1 MPEIKNVFRQ
11 GVMNKDDDERIIPN
25 GQYRDAMN
33 IEISTSEDSDVGTVQ
48 NILGNTRVDDLSL
61 LDGTRIKAIGSIAD
75 EKNDRLYWFVTGF
88 DVNNNELDAIIE
100 YTNDGVVTPVFVD
113 RTQSILKFS
122 KSTVVT
128 GINIIDNLL
137 FWTDNINEPRKINID
152 NCKIGTSD
160 FNTTTKLI
168 VNGVDKGEI
177 KEENITVI
185 KKRPT
190 KAPDVR
196 FVETTFQPLFSVTG
210 LDLFQKYPE
219 DTLSNIDIANSSF
232 QQNDILILSRSETPG
247 QLPQNYELKVLVT
260 SVSGTTYE
268 LKIIELTS
276 SSDYIE
282 NNPLD
287 FDVIKFVD
295 QDAIF
300 EKEFVR
306 FATRYKYIDGEFSA
320 YSPFT
325 QPVFVSGRFGFH
337 PTKDPYN
344 LGMENKLLNVMLTNL
359 VQADAPKD
367 IVQIDILFKTE
378 RSTTIYSIDSIKPN
392 DPTGY
397 WEQNDTISN
406 GQIIGWTGLTVSGTG
421 SLNAGEFSTGQYEIT
436 VENIYAALP
445 ENQLLRPY
453 DNVPKRALAQE
464 ITGNRLV
471 YANYFQNYDLVDDSG
486 APVVPDIIV
495 EKEDRALYFGDTVGF
510 SENIGL
516 KSIKSLR
523 KYYLGVVYGD
533 EYGRETPVLTNK
545 GAAINIPYT
554 EDVTNNIF
562 NPARSLR
569 LKANLQGNQP
579 NWATYYKFYLK
590 QTTGEYYNL
599 TLDRVYKAQEDE
611 NLYVSFPSS
620 DRNKIQEG
628 DYLILKK
635 QVDIESVVPVE
646 EKIKIIDIKNEAPE
660 SIRFNFVSLGTG
672 GGSAADNTA
681 LFPDINQ
688 HPSPGA
694 AKLLIDAEAWINAEG
709 GIDLDEG
716 VTPSDK
722 LAVQFSITNGGVE
735 INSKKYFVS
744 SYASIDSIGT
754 DGSYQLL
761 LRDVIDDE
769 DAWVESSLGVLNS
782 DAAFRITIF
791 KLQEKD
797 VTEFEGRFFVKIIS
811 NPVTQQYLIPSI
823 SDVENFRVLG
833 KADTFVLADHQATG
847 ISGGGNFFGIHNTS
861 NSSWTHTTNYASNFL
876 SASEQDWSNIT
887 SFGTGA
893 ADQGGWF
900 IDAAHFEAAQEEG
913 ANIDAS
919 RSGKMTKGNVLAGNA
934 STTPAQRHRQY
945 VNGLPGIITPDHT
958 TGPYRLV
965 GGQAHGA
972 KHWSSVVARF
982 KDNFKGDNGI
992 VNTSQSFYNN
1002 GGAYQSSFTSDGTY
1016 VSSPSGG
1023 HYMHFSVTGFGE
1035 DLHNGNWDA
1044 TPLYGSSVNIATV
1057 GGNLTSVFNQ
1067 IKDNLQKIYCTDIY
1081 MLSGPGVTNGL
1092 FQLGNTLSTLD
1103 NSGGSNRYSYIGF
1116 GNTNFNSLSQEEQDN
1131 ANNCFN
1137 PAWKNPY
1144 NASVVSNLVA
1154 GNRFEIE
1161 SDPGEIYTIINVH
1174 KKLLY
1179 NHTSWDLSANI
1190 SDGLSLVEPDS
1201 GTFYS
1206 QGSNSNSNQL
1216 SVARAFSNFYNQAF
1230 ADAQDGI
1237 TSISTDLQTA
1247 YDELT
1252 ETITN
1257 FGKAN
1262 NRRVCYILELDKS
1275 PVNSANWNSS
1285 LGSITDSTTS
1295 LQIRFVDN
1303 FLEEGQN
1310 TLPTSPAIF
1319 ETEAKEET
1327 DLNIYF
1333 EASDAIPLKV
1343 NSEETYGEM
1352 LAPVGTKVVCSL
1364 PGSDD
1369 SDYNQITD
1377 DAVASSSIPNGYEI
1391 FLKVLKWEGNILT
1404 LTSPGLKYTL
1414 AVSFQGY
1421 SEFDY
1426 VGKTLRF
1433 CRKDGSY
1440 TQAKIKEI
1448 IIPPAGSDTFTQ
1460 LIIEEDVHKQFT
1472 GLPYYNCFSFGNGV
1486 ESNRIRDDFNESFI
1500 LNGVRASAVLEEP
1513 YEEEHR
1519 KYGLI
1524 HSGLYNSTSGV
1535 NNLNQFIQAEKITK
1549 DVNPTFGSIQK
1560 LYSRTK
1566 DLVTL
1571 CEDKV
1576 LQIFVDRD
1584 LLFNAEGQPQLLTSD
1599 RFLGTTQPF
1608 RGNYGISKNPESFA
1622 AESFR
1627 AYFTD
1632 KQRGAVL
1639 RLSIDGLTPIS
1650 DAGMHDFF
1658 RDNLKDGGRLYGS
1671 YDAYK
1676 EDYNLSIY
1684 YASDENEVLNSEFN
1698 ESLVTQVNFGA
1709 NKIINDDFTS
1719 TTTGLT
1725 NNLLSLD
1732 NSDFEPANN
1741 WTVTA
1746 PSGNNPQVFYS
1757 APDFDEPGE
1766 NSLLLYNSSTTT
1778 TKNNSKIEL
1787 DITSLNIGDTDVL
1800 EISFLTR
1807 TNSSEARDFLFPGT
1821 FQGPVTS
1828 ANELFDDLKITLHND
1843 QGSAGVIVTSA
1854 DILGAFAGTSYNN
1867 NIYTFQKTMDVSNAN
1882 SANANKLRI
1891 ISKTLFP
1898 TKHLYIDK
1906 IFIRK
1911 QVTNTDNWT
1920 LSGGPTSG
1928 AVNNNGVISIPDGH
1942 SISQDQS
1949 NVQGFFIEANKQY
1962 RITSDI
1968 QAVSGNPKV
1977 SFISGTESVL
1987 LGALT
1992 VDHVFSSNSNVIT
2005 ISVVDGDV
2013 NINSIQVQELSPF
2026 GGSVANWDLNNGGF
2040 PDRLFTSQDSD
2051 GSVVFNEA
2059 FSTSTNEMYLHQN
2072 LTPTN
2077 NILDFNEGIKC
2088 NVSFNISN
2096 YPATLSGGQANGFIR
2111 FRLYNSDG
2119 QGFEQD
2125 ITSGNGNYNISGVI
2139 GSSETTDTTL
2149 FSKFGFYVPL
2159 VGQNVFSGAIDSVFL
2174 SIDAEGAGKTI
2185 TFNEKSKGWTSFK
2198 SFVPELGISS
2208 VNQYYTFN
2216 NGQLWKHH
2224 TNEIRNTFYG
2234 IGPAEDSSAESSI
2247 TPVLNLQPELVK
2259 HFNTLNYE
2267 GTQSKVDAL
2276 ISVPSDILP
2285 SSSIAIG
2292 PNKIETLSVTAIP
2305 AVNNTQLDFVQSPP
2319 LGTDSIIITDLQGQE
2334 QNSVPVVDQVLLE
2347 ILPLPPNIIFQNQN
2361 IDPIS
2366 YRLSFNF
2373 RTLDINSGSHV
2384 FFSYAQDGN
2393 TTPIQSSQLS
2403 PDGKVFI
2410 DFVSNINTPISSQA
2424 ELLIQHPF
2432 NQDGYEENVSI
2443 EITDIKLQVL
2453 EVFNQNDNEFY
2464 NLQEDKGW
2472 YVSDIHTNK
2481 QQGLLNEFI
2490 EKEGKWYNYIKG
2502 TENHVDPAAFNFQGL
2517 GIVKTVQ
2524 GED

>member
-48 NILGNTRVDDLSL
+48 NILGNTRVDNLSL
-61 LDGTRIKAIGSIAD
+61 LDGSRIKAIGSIAD
-75 EKNDRLYWFVTGF
+75 EKNDRLYWFITGI

-113 RTQSILKFS
+113 RTQSILKFN

-196 FVETTFQPLFSVTG
+196 FVETTFQPLFSATG
-210 LDLFQKYPE
+210 LDLFEKYPE

-260 SVSGTTYE
+260 GVSGTTYQ

-367 IVQIDILFKTE
+367 IVQIDILFKKE

-397 WEQNDTISN
+397 WEQNDTVSN
-406 GQIIGWTGLTVSGTG
+406 GQIIGWTGSAVGGTG

-471 YANYFQNYDLVDDSG
+471 YANYFQNYDLVDDTG
-486 APVVPDIIV
+486 TPVVPDIIV

-694 AKLLIDAEAWINAEG
+694 AKLLIDAEAWINTEG

-716 VTPSDK
+716 VTPSDR

-769 DAWVESSLGVLNS
+769 DSWVESSLGVLNS

-797 VTEFEGRFFVKIIS
+797 ATEFEGRFFVKVIS

-823 SDVENFRVLG
+823 SDVENFRILG
-833 KADTFVLADHQATG
+833 KANTFVLADHQATG
-847 ISGGGNFFGIHNTS
+847 ISGGSNFIGIHNTS
-861 NSSWTHTTNYASNFL
+861 NASWTHTTNYSTNFL
-876 SASEQDWSNIT
+876 SASEQDWSQIT
-887 SFGTGA
+887 TFGTGA

-900 IDAAHFEAAQEEG
+900 IDAAHFEAAQEDG

-919 RSGKMTKGNVLAGNA
+919 RSGRMTKGNVLAGDA
-934 STTPAQRHRQY
+934 STTAADRHAQY

-958 TGPYRLV
+958 TGPYKLV
-965 GGQAHGA
+965 GGQAHGP

-982 KDNFKGDNGI
+982 KNNFKGDDQVVKSNP
-992 VNTSQSFYNN
+992 SFYNN
-1002 GGAYQSSFTSDGTY
+1002 GGAYISNFTSDGTY
-1016 VSSPSGG
+1016 ISSPSGG

-1044 TPLYGSSVNIATV
+1044 TPDYD
-1057 GGNLTSVFNQ
+1057 GGVFAINDIRDQ
-1067 IKDNLQKIYCTDIY
+1067 IRNNLQKIYCTDIY
-1081 MLSGPGVTNGL
+1081 MLEGYGVNNGF
-1092 FQLGNTLSTLD
+1092 FQLGKTLATLD
-1103 NSGGSNRYSYIGF
+1103 NNNGQSLNKYRYVAF
-1116 GNTNFNSLSQEEQDN
+1116 GNNNFSALSQEEQDN

-1144 NASVVSNLVA
+1144 NASVVKNLVP

-1179 NHTSWDLSANI
+1179 NHTSWDLPANI
-1190 SDGLSLVEPDS
+1190 SDSLNLTEPDS
-1201 GTFYS
+1201 NTLYS
-1206 QGSNSNSNQL
+1206 QALNSNGINQL
-1216 SVARAFSNFYNQAF
+1216 SVARAYSNFYNQAY
-1230 ADAQDGI
+1230 ADQQQNIVSI
-1237 TSISTDLQTA
+1237 TSDLQTA

-1285 LGSITDSTTS
+1285 LGSITNTTTS

-1343 NSEETYGEM
+1343 NNEESYGEM
-1352 LAPVGTKVVCSL
+1352 LAPVGTKVICSL

-1369 SDYNQITD
+1369 TDYNQITD

-1391 FLKVLKWEGNILT
+1391 FLKVLKWQGNTLT

-1414 AVSFQGY
+1414 ATAFQGY
-1421 SEFDY
+1421 SELDY
-1426 VGKTLRF
+1426 AGKTLRF

-1448 IIPPAGSDTFTQ
+1448 IVPPVGSNTFTQ
-1460 LIIEEDVHKQFT
+1460 LVIEEDVHKQFT

-1524 HSGLYNSTSGV
+1524 HSGLYNSTSGI

-1584 LLFNAEGQPQLLTSD
+1584 LLFNAEGQPQLLTSN

-1684 YASDENEVLNSEFN
+1684 YTSDENEVLNSEFN
-1698 ESLVTQVNFGA
+1698 EALVTDENLGT
-1709 NKIINDDFTS
+1709 NKIINNDFTS
-1719 TTTGLT
+1719 TTTGFT
-1725 NNLLSLD
+1725 GNLLSLV
-1732 NSDFEPANN
+1732 NSDFETGNN
-1741 WTVTA
+1741 WIVTA
-1746 PSGNNPQVFYS
+1746 PPGNNPQVFYN

-1766 NSLLLYNSSTTT
+1766 NSLLLYNSSTSTAQT
-1778 TKNNSKIEL
+1778 NSKVEL
-1787 DITSLNIGDTDVL
+1787 DIASLNIGDTDVL
-1800 EISFLTR
+1800 RISFFTR
-1807 TNSSEARDFLFPGT
+1807 TNNAEAEDFLFPTLPGV
-1821 FQGPVTS
+1821 VTS
-1828 ANELFDDLKITLHND
+1828 ANEVLDDLKITLHND
-1843 QGSAGVIVTSA
+1843 QGNAGVVVTSA
-1854 DILGAFAGTSYNN
+1854 DIISAFSGNSYNDN
-1867 NIYTFQKTMDVSNAN
+1867 LYTFQKTMDTSNAN

-1891 ISKTLFP
+1891 ISKNLSP
-1898 TKHLYIDK
+1898 TRHLYIDK

-1928 AVNNNGVISIPDGH
+1928 AVNNNGVIFIPDGH

-1949 NVQGFFIEANKQY
+1949 AVSGFFIEANKQY

-1977 SFISGTESVL
+1977 SFASGAESVL

-1992 VDHVFSSNSNVIT
+1992 VDHVFSSSSQVIT
-2005 ISVVDGDV
+2005 ISVIDGDV
-2013 NINSIQVQELSPF
+2013 SINSIQIQEVSPF
-2026 GGSVANWDLNNGGF
+2026 GGSVANWDLNSGNNQ
-2040 PDRLFTSQDSD
+2040 DRVFTSQDSD

-2059 FSTSTNEMYLHQN
+2059 FNEMYLHQN

-2077 NILDFNEGIKC
+2077 NILDFDEGVKC
-2088 NVSFNISN
+2088 DVSFNISN
-2096 YPATLSGGQANGFIR
+2096 YPATLSNGQTNGFIT

-2149 FSKFGFYVPL
+2149 FGKFGFYVPL
-2159 VGQNVFSGAIDSVFL
+2159 GNQNVFSGAIDSVFL
-2174 SIDAEGAGKTI
+2174 SIDGEGAGQTI

-2198 SFVPELGISS
+2198 SFVPELGVSS
-2208 VNQYYTFN
+2208 VNQYYTFD

-2234 IGPAEDSSAESSI
+2234 EFLDSSI

-2267 GTQSKVDAL
+2267 GTQSKVDRL
-2276 ISVPSDILP
+2276 ISVSTDIL
-2285 SSSIAIG
+2285 SSSEIAIG
-2292 PNKIETLSVTAIP
+2292 PNKIENLSVDAIP

-2319 LGTDSIIITDLQGQE
+2319 PGTDSIIITDLQGKQ
-2334 QNSVPVVDQVLLE
+2334 QGAGPVVDQVVLK
-2347 ILPLPPNIIFQNQN
+2347 ILPLPPNQDQDANV
-2361 IDPIS
+2361 IS

-2384 FFSYAQDGN
+2384 YFSYAQDGN

-2403 PDGKVFI
+2403 PDGKIFI
-2410 DFVSNINTPISSQA
+2410 DFVSDNTTSAISSQA

-2453 EVFNQNDNEFY
+2453 KTFSQNDNEFY

-2472 YVSDIHTNK
+2472 YVSDVHTNK